1 MCWNWVVTDP
11 TCGDYSYKSR
21 QKFEGQ
27 PLWPPLSPSHKP
39 WKPTWVHSHSAFST
53 DLLQFPR
60 GLLNVKKLLKRIS
73 SLCQKECAN
82 LFLYQQLKVHFFLWG
97 VCVCIRVCVRVR
109 HRTDLSPGGW
119 LSCFRVY
126 QLPTAK
132 IKVTL
137 RVYFL
142 QNVTTGKVVNGI
154 IFWTLGFFYS
164 LIFPTSYLW
173 KDYTTTTTREG
184 SATDLEFSVMFVIK
198 TKALVWDFHV
208 MFFKN
213 ILC

>member
-1 MCWNWVVTDP
+1 MATDP

-27 PLWPPLSPSHKP
+27 PPWPPLSPSHKP

-53 DLLQFPR
+53 DLLQLPR

-97 VCVCIRVCVRVR
+97 VCVCFRVCVRVR

-126 QLPTAK
+126 QLPMAK
-132 IKVTL
+132 VKVTL

-142 QNVTTGKVVNGI
+142 KNITTGKAVNGI
-154 IFWTLGFFYS
+154 IFGHLFFLFSDLSNIVPLKGLHYYYYYERRIS
-164 LIFPTSYLW
+164 NWPWVFSHVCDKDESIGMRFPC
-173 KDYTTTTTREG
+173 
-184 SATDLEFSVMFVIK
+184 
-198 TKALVWDFHV
+198 HV
-208 MFFKN
+208 F
-213 ILC
+213 